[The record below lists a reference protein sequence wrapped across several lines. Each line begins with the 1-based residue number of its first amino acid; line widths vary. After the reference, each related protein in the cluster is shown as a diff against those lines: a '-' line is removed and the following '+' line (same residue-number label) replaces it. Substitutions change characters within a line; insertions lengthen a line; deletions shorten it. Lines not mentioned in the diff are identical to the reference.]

1 MHRVLLLT
9 LLLVACAGEPAPPA
23 ELTPAVPIGEPQI
36 PYPPDLFAERVEGE
50 VLLYVVVDTNGMAIR
65 DSTRVA
71 TSSGRA
77 AFDAAALQA
86 APSLRFTPARIGDSL
101 VVAPLQVPVRF
112 VLPDS
117 TTASVN

>member
-1 MHRVLLLT
+1 VRPFYLT
-9 LLLVACAGEPAPPA
+9 LLLAACAGEPAAPA

-36 PYPPDLFAERVEGE
+36 PYPAELFTQRVEGE

-65 DSTRVA
+65 DSTRIA

-112 VLPDS
+112 TLPDS
-117 TTASVN
+117 VSKEI